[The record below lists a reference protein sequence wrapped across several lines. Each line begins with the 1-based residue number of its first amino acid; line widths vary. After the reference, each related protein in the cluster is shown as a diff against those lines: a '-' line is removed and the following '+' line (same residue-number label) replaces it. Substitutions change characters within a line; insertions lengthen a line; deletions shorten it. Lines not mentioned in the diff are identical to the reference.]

1 VASIRL
7 TLAVLLGVLAALV
20 PITRDDLRELT
31 GR

>member
-20 PITRDDLRELT
+20 PITRDDLPS
-31 GR
+31 